1 MRLLNQK
8 NLARVLVLCVFANLC
23 FCASTKAQVPVDLKG
38 FDPKNGT
45 SARVNGDFLEVEW
58 PAGENEY
65 GKVKVDLRK
74 AQPLIGSLQIGPKS
88 NYQTIANDLDPAVIL
103 TIGKRDL
110 VSQNGWNIFFDK
122 TAYLP
127 HETFPV
133 VLDKQNVKVVT
144 SGGHTEISIS
154 GASAGRFIGSYN
166 LTLYNGSPLMNV
178 AAVMSTTVDSTA
190 VIYDAGL
197 VSKKSPWERLYWADT
212 ENFMRD
218 MEVGENDS
226 ARQMAVK
233 YRTIIGQGKEGS
245 LALFPAPHQFFY
257 PLDNAYNLEHIWHG
271 TNYRD
276 LVPGYGMGIRHDLLG
291 DRRWVPWFNAPPN
304 TQQRFNF
311 FCLLSTERD
320 GKALERVKAFTHRDK
335 YAPLPGY
342 YTMASH
348 FHQEHVDDVLTRKPL
363 PDMPGF
369 VKAFRNTGVNIVHLG
384 EFHGPGSPRGPEAKR
399 WPELKTLFDE
409 CARLSGGNFLLLPG
423 EEPNNFLGGHWMNIF
438 PKPVYWLMSREKDQP
453 FVENSSEYGKLYRIA
468 NKEEMLKLLELEN
481 GLAWT
486 AHARTKGSTGYPDK
500 YKDETFYKSDRFL
513 GAAWKAMPADLSQ
526 PKLGNGR
533 VLDLMDDMA
542 NWGQKK
548 NVIGEADLFKIEP
561 DYELYGHMNVNYLQ
575 LDEMPRFENGWQ
587 PVLDAMRRGKFFVTT
602 GEILLPGFTVNGAG
616 AGETTKL
623 NAGGKAEIA
632 LDVNWTFPLNRAEII
647 SGDGKQVYREVID
660 LKDTQEFGKKVFQF
674 SPNLKGRKWVRVE
687 VWDVAAN
694 GAFTQI
700 VWLD

>member
-1 MRLLNQK
+1 
-8 NLARVLVLCVFANLC
+8 
-23 FCASTKAQVPVDLKG
+23 
-38 FDPKNGT
+38 
-45 SARVNGDFLEVEW
+45 
-58 PAGENEY
+58 
-65 GKVKVDLRK
+65 
-74 AQPLIGSLQIGPKS
+74 
-88 NYQTIANDLDPAVIL
+88 
-103 TIGKRDL
+103 
-110 VSQNGWNIFFDK
+110 
-122 TAYLP
+122 
-127 HETFPV
+127 
-133 VLDKQNVKVVT
+133 
-144 SGGHTEISIS
+144 
-154 GASAGRFIGSYN
+154 
-166 LTLYNGSPLMNV
+166 
-178 AAVMSTTVDSTA
+178 
-190 VIYDAGL
+190 
-197 VSKKSPWERLYWADT
+197 
-212 ENFMRD
+212 
-218 MEVGENDS
+218 
-226 ARQMAVK
+226 
-233 YRTIIGQGKEGS
+233 
-245 LALFPAPHQFFY
+245 
-257 PLDNAYNLEHIWHG
+257 
-271 TNYRD
+271 
-276 LVPGYGMGIRHDLLG
+276 
-291 DRRWVPWFNAPPN
+291 
-304 TQQRFNF
+304 
-311 FCLLSTERD
+311 
-320 GKALERVKAFTHRDK
+320 
-335 YAPLPGY
+335 
-342 YTMASH
+342 MASH